1 MAIAMS
7 KPSIVILG
15 AGGVGGYFGARLV
28 EHDAA
33 DVKFLVR
40 DARKAILTRD
50 GLSVKSP
57 HGNVVGM
64 PVAAYTASE
73 IAGAAPDYLLLT
85 CKAYDLD
92 AAMETI
98 SPVVGPDTSIVPL
111 LNGLAHIERL
121 NRRFS
126 RTQILPG
133 SVSLQVRQTA
143 DGTIEHLNDWQFFT
157 LGEQDGGIT
166 ERVSRL
172 ASALERAR
180 TTPTAS
186 ADIMQK
192 MWEKIVMLATLA
204 AMTTLVRAPV
214 GAIASAPGGAELSRR
229 MLDLNAAAAA
239 HAGHPVPASQ
249 LDQWRS
255 MFSNTSSTFAASMLG
270 DMERG
275 GPVEADHIVGDMLER
290 VRAAGLDT
298 TLHAM
303 SYANLKVYEA
313 QRKAS

>member
-1 MAIAMS
+1 MS

-15 AGGVGGYFGARLV
+15 AGGVGGYFGARLI
-28 EHDAA
+28 ENDAA
-33 DVKFLVR
+33 DVTFLVR
-40 DARKAILTRD
+40 ETRKTILMRD

-57 HGNVVGM
+57 HGNIQGM
-64 PVAAYTASE
+64 PVTACTAPE
-73 IAGAAPDYLLLT
+73 IAGTAPDYLLLT

-98 SPVVGPDTSIVPL
+98 SPVVGPATAIVPL

-126 RTQILPG
+126 RAQVLPG
-133 SVSLQVRQTA
+133 SVSLQVRQNA
-143 DGTIEHLNDWQFFT
+143 DGSIEHLNDWQFFT
-157 LGEQDGGIT
+157 VGEQDGGIT

-172 ASALERAR
+172 VSALERAK

-186 ADIMQK
+186 PDIMQQ
-192 MWEKIVMLATLA
+192 MWEKIVMLANLA
-204 AMTTLVRAPV
+204 AMTTLMRAPV

-229 MLDLNAAAAA
+229 MLDLNAATAA
-239 HAGHPVPASQ
+239 HAGHPVPALQ
-249 LDQWRS
+249 LDQWRR
-255 MFSNTSSTFAASMLG
+255 MFSDTSSTFAASMLG

-298 TLHAM
+298 TLHDIC
-303 SYANLKVYEA
+303 YANLKVYEA
-313 QRKAS
+313 GRKAR

>member
-1 MAIAMS
+1 MP

-40 DARKAILTRD
+40 EARKSVLMRD

-57 HGNVVGM
+57 HGNIERM
-64 PVAAYTASE
+64 PVAAFTAAE
-73 IAGAAPDYLLLT
+73 LAGAYPDYLLLT
-85 CKAYDLD
+85 CKAYDLN

-98 SPVVGPDTSIVPL
+98 SPVVGPNTAIVPL
-111 LNGLAHIERL
+111 LNGLVHIERL
-121 NRRFS
+121 NQRFS
-126 RTQILPG
+126 RAQILPG
-133 SVSLQVRQTA
+133 SVSLQVRQNP
-143 DGTIEHLNDWQFFT
+143 DSTIEHLNAWQFFT
-157 LGEQDGGIT
+157 VGEQDSGIT

-172 ASALERAR
+172 VSALERAM
-180 TTPTAS
+180 TTPSAS

-192 MWEKIVMLATLA
+192 MWEKIVMLASLA
-204 AMTTLVRAPV
+204 AMTTLMRAPV
-214 GAIASAPGGAELSRR
+214 GTIASAPGGAELSRR
-229 MLDLNAAAAA
+229 MLELNAAAAA
-239 HAGHPVPASQ
+239 HAGHPVPASL
-249 LDQWRS
+249 LDQWRT
-255 MFSNTSSTFAASMLG
+255 MFSDTGSTFAASMLG

-298 TLHAM
+298 TLHAIA
-303 SYANLKVYEA
+303 YANLKVYEA
-313 QRKAS
+313 RRKAS

>member
-1 MAIAMS
+1 MP

-40 DARKAILTRD
+40 EARKSVLMRD

-57 HGNVVGM
+57 HGNIERM
-64 PVAAYTASE
+64 LVAAFTAAE
-73 IAGAAPDYLLLT
+73 LAGAYPDYLLLT
-85 CKAYDLD
+85 CKAYDLN

-98 SPVVGPDTSIVPL
+98 SPVVGPNTAIVPL
-111 LNGLAHIERL
+111 LNGLVHIERL
-121 NRRFS
+121 NQRFS
-126 RTQILPG
+126 RAQILPG
-133 SVSLQVRQTA
+133 SVSLQVRQNP
-143 DGTIEHLNDWQFFT
+143 DGTIEHLNAWQFFT
-157 LGEQDGGIT
+157 VGEQDSGIT

-172 ASALERAR
+172 VSALERAM
-180 TTPTAS
+180 TTPSAS

-192 MWEKIVMLATLA
+192 MWEKIVMLASLA
-204 AMTTLVRAPV
+204 AMTTLMRAPV
-214 GAIASAPGGAELSRR
+214 GTIASAPGGAELSRR
-229 MLDLNAAAAA
+229 MLELNAAAAA
-239 HAGHPVPASQ
+239 HAGHPVPASL
-249 LDQWRS
+249 LDQWRT
-255 MFSNTSSTFAASMLG
+255 MFSDTGSTFAASMLG

-298 TLHAM
+298 TLHAIA
-303 SYANLKVYEA
+303 YANLKVYEA
-313 QRKAS
+313 RRKAS